1 VASRSGRSCW
11 GLGLA
16 YSVSPRCSRVACYDV
31 VVAIRKVLFAGV
43 VGAAVVITAS
53 ITLPNAA
60 SDDRDQVPPKQG
72 TRSSS
77 VSAPPSSASR
87 RSTAGVSSVRSG
99 NPSRASASRVRP
111 VREVPPPAQA
121 VSFSVAVTTSS
132 GPISANV
139 APISVASNQP
149 VDPPHSTAAEW
160 NTAVWVRQS
169 AYPSA
174 HSTGTSYIYGHA
186 CHYHQCPFTQLKDAR
201 LGDLVRVTLPTG
213 VLTYQIERTGL
224 SPKTASAL
232 PAWASDSTV
241 RNRVV
246 LVTCAFEQGDTSTN
260 NIVVVANLR

>member
-1 VASRSGRSCW
+1 MA
-11 GLGLA
+11 
-16 YSVSPRCSRVACYDV
+16 
-31 VVAIRKVLFAGV
+31 
-43 VGAAVVITAS
+43 AS

-60 SDDRDQVPPKQG
+60 SDDPDQAQPTQG

-77 VSAPPSSASR
+77 ASSPPAATASSTSR
-87 RSTAGVSSVRSG
+87 PSGVGSGSVRSSNSPG
-99 NPSRASASRVRP
+99 ASTSRVRP
-111 VREVPPPAQA
+111 VPEIPPPAHA
-121 VSFSVAVTTSS
+121 VSFSVAVSTSS

-139 APISVASNQP
+139 SPISVASNEP

-160 NTAVWVRQS
+160 NTAVWVKQS

-174 HSTGTSYIYGHA
+174 QSTGTSYIYGHA

-201 LGDLVRVTLPTG
+201 IGDLVRVTLPTG

-241 RNRVV
+241 RGRVV

>member
-1 VASRSGRSCW
+1 M
-11 GLGLA
+11 
-16 YSVSPRCSRVACYDV
+16 
-31 VVAIRKVLFAGV
+31 
-43 VGAAVVITAS
+43 
-53 ITLPNAA
+53 
-60 SDDRDQVPPKQG
+60 
-72 TRSSS
+72 
-77 VSAPPSSASR
+77 
-87 RSTAGVSSVRSG
+87 AGVSSVRSG

-139 APISVASNQP
+139 VPISVSSNEP

-160 NTAVWVRQS
+160 NTAVWVKES

-201 LGDLVRVTLPTG
+201 IGDLVQVTLPTG
-213 VLTYQIERTGL
+213 ALSYQIERTGL

-232 PAWASDSTV
+232 PAWSSNSTV

-246 LVTCAFEQGDTSTN
+246 LITCAFEQGDTSTN

>member
-1 VASRSGRSCW
+1 
-11 GLGLA
+11 
-16 YSVSPRCSRVACYDV
+16 
-31 VVAIRKVLFAGV
+31 
-43 VGAAVVITAS
+43 
-53 ITLPNAA
+53 
-60 SDDRDQVPPKQG
+60 
-72 TRSSS
+72 
-77 VSAPPSSASR
+77 
-87 RSTAGVSSVRSG
+87 
-99 NPSRASASRVRP
+99 
-111 VREVPPPAQA
+111 
-121 VSFSVAVTTSS
+121 VSFRVAVTTSS

-139 APISVASNQP
+139 VPISVSSNEP

-160 NTAVWVRQS
+160 NTAVWVKQS

-201 LGDLVRVTLPTG
+201 IGDLVQVTLPTG

-232 PAWASDSTV
+232 PAWSSDSTV

-246 LVTCAFEQGDTSTN
+246 LITCAFEQGDASTN

>member
-1 VASRSGRSCW
+1 
-11 GLGLA
+11 
-16 YSVSPRCSRVACYDV
+16 

-43 VGAAVVITAS
+43 MGAAVIMAAS
-53 ITLPNAA
+53 ITLPNRGAV
-60 SDDRDQVPPKQG
+60 RDQVSPKQG
-72 TRSSS
+72 TLS
-77 VSAPPSSASR
+77 SSASPAPKATAS
-87 RSTAGVSSVRSG
+87 STSRPSPAATSSVRSSV
-99 NPSRASASRVRP
+99 PPQPSASPLRPDPRVRL
-111 VREVPPPAQA
+111 PAQA
-121 VSFSVAVTTSS
+121 ISFTVAVTTSS
-132 GPISANV
+132 DPISANV
-139 APISVASNQP
+139 VPISVASNET

-160 NTAVWVRQS
+160 NTAVWVKQS

-174 HSTGTSYIYGHA
+174 PSTGTSYIYGHA

-201 LGDLVRVTLPTG
+201 IGDLVRVTLPTG

-246 LVTCAFEQGDTSTN
+246 LITCAFEQGDTSTN

>member
-1 VASRSGRSCW
+1 MVTIRRPVASRSGRSCW
-11 GLGLA
+11 GPGSV
-16 YSVSPRCSRVACYDV
+16 YSVSPRCSRVACYGV
-31 VVAIRKVLFAGV
+31 VVAIRKVLLAGV

-60 SDDRDQVPPKQG
+60 SDDRDPVPPKPG

-77 VSAPPSSASR
+77 VSSPPIATPSATSR
-87 RSTAGVSSVRSG
+87 RSTAGASSVRSS
-99 NPSRASASRVRP
+99 NPSRASASQVRP

-121 VSFSVAVTTSS
+121 VSFSVAVTTRS

-139 APISVASNQP
+139 VPISVSSNEP

-160 NTAVWVRQS
+160 NTAVWVKQS
-169 AYPSA
+169 AYPLA

-186 CHYHQCPFTQLKDAR
+186 CHYHQCPFTQIKDAR

-246 LVTCAFEQGDTSTN
+246 LITCAFEQG
-260 NIVVVANLR
+260 